1 MTDTTRDR
9 DVDRDRDVAR
19 DVTRDVDRDR
29 DAARDRGRD
38 RRGTRNLVVLD
49 MAGTTVADG
58 GLVERAFERAAERLG
73 VEPGT
78 PGHAEKLRYVRDTMG
93 ESKISVFRQLF
104 GTQELA
110 QRANS
115 AFEEAYG
122 DLVDGGLVAPLPGAR
137 ETIEKLRADG
147 RTVVLTTGF
156 ARVTQDAILDAL
168 GWQDL
173 ADLTLCPADAG
184 GRGRP
189 YPDMVLA
196 AFLRT
201 GAVADVREIVVGGDT
216 AYDMLSGR
224 RSGAGVVAGVL
235 TGAHDRTALAE
246 HGATHVLESIAGLP
260 AVLDAL
266 DALDVSGSL
275 DSRGSRGSLGV
286 LDSPAESA

>member
-1 MTDTTRDR
+1 MSNSSTDR
-9 DVDRDRDVAR
+9 
-19 DVTRDVDRDR
+19 
-29 DAARDRGRD
+29 
-38 RRGTRNLVVLD
+38 RNLVVLD

-58 GLVERAFERAAERLG
+58 GLVERAFELAAERIG

-78 PGHAEKLRYVRDTMG
+78 AEHEAKLQYVRDTMG
-93 ESKISVFRQLF
+93 ESKISVFRHLF
-104 GTQELA
+104 GTEEMA

-122 DLVDGGLVAPLPGAR
+122 ELVDGGLIAPIPGAR
-137 ETIEKLRADG
+137 QTIEKLRADG

-168 GWQDL
+168 GWQGL

-201 GAVADVREIVVGGDT
+201 GAADDVRDVVVAGDT
-216 AYDMLSGR
+216 AYDMLCGR
-224 RSGAGVVAGVL
+224 RAGAGIVAGVL
-235 TGAHDRTALAE
+235 TGAHDRAALTE
-246 HGATHVLESIAGLP
+246 HGATHVLESIADLP
-260 AVLDAL
+260 AAL
-266 DALDVSGSL
+266 L
-275 DSRGSRGSLGV
+275 
-286 LDSPAESA
+286 ESA

>member
-1 MTDTTRDR
+1 MTDNSNTNTN
-9 DVDRDRDVAR
+9 
-19 DVTRDVDRDR
+19 TSSN
-29 DAARDRGRD
+29 AANSNAANGSRQ
-38 RRGTRNLVVLD
+38 LIVLD

-73 VEPGT
+73 VEAGT
-78 PGHAEKLRYVRDTMG
+78 PDHAEKLQYVRDTMG
-93 ESKISVFRQLF
+93 KSKISVFRHLF
-104 GTQELA
+104 GTEELA

-122 DLVDGGLVAPLPGAR
+122 DLVDGGLIAPVPGAR
-137 ETIEKLRADG
+137 DTIEKLRADG

-156 ARVTQDAILDAL
+156 ARVTQDAILAAL

-189 YPDMVLA
+189 FPDMVLA

-201 GAVADVREIVVGGDT
+201 GAVADVRDLVVAGDT

-224 RSGAGVVAGVL
+224 RAGAGIVAGVL
-235 TGAHDRTALAE
+235 TGAHDRAALTG
-246 HGATHVLESIAGLP
+246 HGATHVLGSIAELP
-260 AVLDAL
+260 QLL
-266 DALDVSGSL
+266 
-275 DSRGSRGSLGV
+275 
-286 LDSPAESA
+286 AESA

>member
-1 MTDTTRDR
+1 MSDSSTDR
-9 DVDRDRDVAR
+9 
-19 DVTRDVDRDR
+19 
-29 DAARDRGRD
+29 
-38 RRGTRNLVVLD
+38 RNLVVLD

-58 GLVERAFERAAERLG
+58 GLVERAFELAAERIG

-78 PGHAEKLRYVRDTMG
+78 AEHEAKLQYVRDTMG
-93 ESKISVFRQLF
+93 ESKISVFRHLF
-104 GTQELA
+104 GTEELA

-122 DLVDGGLVAPLPGAR
+122 ELVDGGLIAPVPGAR
-137 ETIEKLRADG
+137 QTIEKLRADG

-168 GWQDL
+168 GWQGL

-201 GAVADVREIVVGGDT
+201 GAADDVRDVVVAGDT
-216 AYDMLSGR
+216 AYDMLCGR
-224 RSGAGVVAGVL
+224 RAGAGIVAGVL
-235 TGAHDRTALAE
+235 TGAHDRAALTE
-246 HGATHVLESIAGLP
+246 HGATHVLESIADLP
-260 AVLDAL
+260 AAL
-266 DALDVSGSL
+266 L
-275 DSRGSRGSLGV
+275 
-286 LDSPAESA
+286 ESA